1 MVGPGVRAVTA
12 QPSESTAV
20 LDFCGEEYAV
30 EPGGTLVIGREG
42 DVVIDDNLFLHRRFL
57 ELSHAQGVWWLANL
71 GNHLSATVADAQG
84 GVNAWLPPGARMPVV
99 FTHTVVWFTAGPT
112 TYEFE
117 IRLPM
122 APYERTSATTE
133 EVHGA
138 TTIGR
143 VSLTPDQRLLLVALC
158 ERALLK
164 GEPGASSIPQSS
176 EAAARLGWTLTRFN
190 RKIDNVCQK
199 LTTAGVRGLHG
210 STDRLA
216 SSRRARLVEYALAT
230 RLVTRQDLA
239 LLP

>member
-1 MVGPGVRAVTA
+1 MRAVTA
-12 QPSESTAV
+12 PRPESTAV
-20 LDFCGEEYAV
+20 IDFCGEEYAV
-30 EPGGTLVIGREG
+30 EPGAALVLGREG
-42 DVVIDDNLFLHRRFL
+42 DVVIDDNPFLHRRFL
-57 ELSHAQGVWWLANL
+57 ELSHAQGVWWLANI
-71 GNHLSATVADAQG
+71 GSHLSATVADSQG

-99 FTHTVVWFTAGPT
+99 FMHTLVWFTAGPT

-122 APYERTSATTE
+122 APYEPTSPTAE
-133 EVHGA
+133 MAQGA

-143 VSLTPDQRLLLVALC
+143 VSLTPDQRILLVALC
-158 ERALLK
+158 ERALIK

-199 LTTAGVRGLHG
+199 FTAAGVRGLHG

-230 RLVTRQDLA
+230 RIVTRQDLA

>member
-1 MVGPGVRAVTA
+1 MRPVTEQGPG
-12 QPSESTAV
+12 STAV

-30 EPGGTLVIGREG
+30 EPGETLVLGREG

-57 ELSHAQGVWWLANL
+57 ELSHAQGVWWLANI
-71 GNHLSATVADAQG
+71 GNHLAATVADADG

-99 FTHTVVWFTAGPT
+99 FSQTVVWFTAGPT

-117 IRLPM
+117 IRVPT
-122 APYERTSATTE
+122 APYEPTSALSETP
-133 EVHGA
+133 HGA

-158 ERALLK
+158 ERALVK

-176 EAAARLGWTLTRFN
+176 EAATRLGWTLTRFN

-199 LTTAGVRGLHG
+199 LTAAGVRGLHG